1 MTTDKDMLVTLTAE
15 IVLAH
20 VGNNTTAVENVSGV
34 IKSVYATL
42 EGLGA
47 PVAVEE
53 TRPKPR
59 PAVSIRASIKPTHIV
74 SMIDGK
80 PYSMLKRHL
89 TGNGYTPQTYREA
102 FGLPADY
109 PMVSAAYAEKRRAL
123 AHKIGLGSKA
133 KPVEPPKPARKPRAK
148 KAEPAAKKKLGLSF
162 QGS

>member
-20 VGNNTTAVENVSGV
+20 VGNNTTPVDDVSGL
-34 IKSVYATL
+34 ITSVYATL

-47 PVAVEE
+47 PVALEE
-53 TRPKPR
+53 TRPK

-109 PMVSAAYAEKRRAL
+109 PMVSAAYAEKRSAL
-123 AHKIGLGSKA
+123 ARKNGLGRKA

>member
-20 VGNNTTAVENVSGV
+20 VGNNTTAVEDVSGL
-34 IKSVYATL
+34 ITSVYATL

-47 PVAVEE
+47 RATIAE
-53 TRPKPR
+53 TRPK

-89 TGNGYTPQTYREA
+89 AGNGYTPETYREA

-123 AHKIGLGSKA
+123 ARKNGLGRKP
-133 KPVEPPKPARKPRAK
+133 KPVEPAKPARKPRAK

-162 QGS
+162 QES

>member
-1 MTTDKDMLVTLTAE
+1 MTTDKDMLVNLTAD

-20 VGNNTTAVENVSGV
+20 VGNNTTAVEDVSGL

-47 PVAVEE
+47 PVASKEA
-53 TRPKPR
+53 RPKS
-59 PAVSIRASIKPTHIV
+59 AVSIRASIKPTHIV

-80 PYSMLKRHL
+80 SYSMLKRHL
-89 TGNGYTPQTYREA
+89 SSNGYTPQTYREA

-109 PMVSAAYAEKRRAL
+109 PMVSAAYAEKRSAL
-123 AHKIGLGSKA
+123 ARKNGLGRKA
-133 KPVEPPKPARKPRAK
+133 KLVEPPKPARKPRAK
-148 KAEPAAKKKLGLSF
+148 NAEPATKKKLSLSF